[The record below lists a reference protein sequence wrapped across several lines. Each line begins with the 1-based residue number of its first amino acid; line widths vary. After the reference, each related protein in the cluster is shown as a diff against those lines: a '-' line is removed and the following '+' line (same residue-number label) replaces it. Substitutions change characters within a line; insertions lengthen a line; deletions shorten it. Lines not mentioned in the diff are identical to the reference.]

1 MFGWLPKVLK
11 MYASTNQRATMK
23 MDMTTCDRMSAS
35 SAFIRAAIEA
45 TASEHS
51 SWKEFNQTQTSLAQP
66 SLSKASRPSF
76 AFSFLT
82 RETGRGW
89 LPGCSSL
96 KTFPPDQLC
105 SHSDRENIRS
115 NTILNSSCLPF
126 IHRSSMLYVIYFP
139 QLRGWQIRDKLAHL
153 VDVGGDVGD
162 FLLDSCS
169 HLSLL
174 LGESCLKPLISNQ
187 VHKVCSSMGN
197 VSTKHW
203 NIRHTSQMT
212 ILFWYSRLTS
222 WAMDSLA
229 LLTSS
234 PSFLLRSFPFSFR
247 TSKYFSTWTQG
258 RDGHQPEVQ
267 AALELLQAL
276 SPGFKMS
283 FWHNWCF
290 IKNDTFEKSCL
301 AQMKSPAKQRQAP
314 RKAK

>member
-1 MFGWLPKVLK
+1 
-11 MYASTNQRATMK
+11 
-23 MDMTTCDRMSAS
+23 MDMTTCDRISAS

-51 SWKEFNQTQTSLAQP
+51 SWKEFNQTQTSLNQP

-89 LPGCSSL
+89 LPGCSSP
-96 KTFPPDQLC
+96 KTSPPDQLC
-105 SHSDRENIRS
+105 SHSDRENTWS
-115 NTILNSSCLPF
+115 NKILNLWRLPF
-126 IHRSSMLYVIYFP
+126 YVSYLFHSCV
-139 QLRGWQIRDKLAHL
+139 GDKLEASSPTLLMLEVMWETSCWTVAATSASSSARIAWTSHFKSSPHRL
-153 VDVGGDVGD
+153 KSALQWEMCRQNIEIFNTQHNVGSVWQY
-162 FLLDSCS
+162 F
-169 HLSLL
+169 
-174 LGESCLKPLISNQ
+174 
-187 VHKVCSSMGN
+187 
-197 VSTKHW
+197 
-203 NIRHTSQMT
+203 
-212 ILFWYSRLTS
+212 RLTS
-222 WAMDSLA
+222 LAMDSLA

-247 TSKYFSTWTQG
+247 TSNYFSTWTQG

-290 IKNDTFEKSCL
+290 IKNATFEKSCL